1 MDSTAIN
8 CIAKG
13 DLPLTIEWLHN
24 GNIIP
29 KHSSTSGINIL
40 NMSARLSTL
49 NFDFVRGEHRGTYT
63 CRVSNQ
69 AGKAESSADLNINGY
84 LMIFKFHGVLFFVF
98 KKKLFTSFIPRNPFK
113 HKKSLLVSL
122 KKLKS

>member
-24 GNIIP
+24 DKIIP
-29 KHSSTSGINIL
+29 KESSTSGINIL

-49 NFDFVRGEHRGTYT
+49 NFEFVRGEHRGIYT

-69 AGKAESSADLNINGY
+69 AGKAESSTELRINGY
-84 LMIFKFHGVLFFVF
+84 FTIF
-98 KKKLFTSFIPRNPFK
+98 
-113 HKKSLLVSL
+113 
-122 KKLKS
+122 

>member
-24 GNIIP
+24 GNVIP
-29 KHSSTSGINIL
+29 KQSSTSGINIL

-69 AGKAESSADLNINGY
+69 AGKAESSAELNINGY
-84 LMIFKFHGVLFFVF
+84 LMICTEKYVCFLELYNLRMK
-98 KKKLFTSFIPRNPFK
+98 SF
-113 HKKSLLVSL
+113 
-122 KKLKS
+122 